1 MKTTAGLLA
10 APGIGGGRAAG
21 PQPEEAGPQ
30 PETVRPRLRNG
41 RKIFRTV
48 LPAALVAAIFLFAL
62 PHFASYRSVW
72 SSLHAMTWPQAL
84 LVAAAA
90 AASMA
95 SAWFMICAVLPS
107 VRLREAAVVNLGSNA
122 VANTLPGGGALA
134 MGVSWAMLSGWG
146 VSTAEYVLYSLV
158 SGIWNVFA
166 RLGLPVLALLVLVPA
181 ARPAAGLIAAAVVGL
196 ALLAA
201 AAAALGLLLRSESFA
216 DRAGRALQ
224 RVLVVACRLV
234 RRPATFDVSGSL
246 LGFRSRAGA
255 LIAARGGRITPAA
268 DGAAHYPR
276 RSRHHRTRTDRHPGG
291 RRRPPGQRAGDSRR
305 AVVPGRHVPA
315 PDPPRRYC
323 LPDMAARARAVWRYA
338 PALIHPALEG
348 CCQYQDNQ
356 ALGT

>member
-1 MKTTAGLLA
+1 
-10 APGIGGGRAAG
+10 
-21 PQPEEAGPQ
+21 
-30 PETVRPRLRNG
+30 
-41 RKIFRTV
+41 V

-196 ALLAA
+196 ALLA
-201 AAAALGLLLRSESFA
+201 
-216 DRAGRALQ
+216 
-224 RVLVVACRLV
+224 
-234 RRPATFDVSGSL
+234 
-246 LGFRSRAGA
+246 
-255 LIAARGGRITPAA
+255 
-268 DGAAHYPR
+268 R
-276 RSRHHRTRTDRHPGG
+276 RSRTARAARCNAYSSSPAGWSAG
-291 RRRPPGQRAGDSRR
+291 RPPSTSPDHCSAS
-305 AVVPGRHVPA
+305 AVGPA
-315 PDPPRRYC
+315 P
-323 LPDMAARARAVWRYA
+323 
-338 PALIHPALEG
+338 
-348 CCQYQDNQ
+348 
-356 ALGT
+356 